1 MARPHGIP
9 DAQWR
14 DWVWQMQERV
24 RSAKDLERYINP
36 TDDERRAIDALAERF
51 RFVITP
57 YYASLMDPDDPTC
70 PIRKQVVPRTV
81 ELDDPAGLGDP
92 LARDERDPRLPRP
105 DRLLR
110 QQRVRALRVRPYYCY
125 QAQLLEGTAHFRVP
139 VEWGVEIFRELRGRT
154 SGFAIPTYVLDT
166 PYGKVP
172 LGYPYLRGR
181 DGDHVVVEAWDGR
194 IWREL
199 NPV

>member
-24 RSAKDLERYINP
+24 RSTKDLERYINP
-36 TDDERRAIDALAERF
+36 TDDERRAIDALVERF

-70 PIRKQVVPRTV
+70 QIRKQVVPRTV

-92 LARDERDPRLPRP
+92 LDEVAHSPAKNVIRVYP
-105 DRLLR
+105 DRIAFCVNNECALYASVPTTATRPSFSKAPPTFACPWSGEWRSSESSAVGRAGSRSRPTCSTLR
-110 QQRVRALRVRPYYCY
+110 MAR
-125 QAQLLEGTAHFRVP
+125 FRSAT
-139 VEWGVEIFRELRGRT
+139 RT
-154 SGFAIPTYVLDT
+154 
-166 PYGKVP
+166 
-172 LGYPYLRGR
+172 
-181 DGDHVVVEAWDGR
+181 
-194 IWREL
+194 
-199 NPV
+199 